1 VVSESML
8 KGKTIVLGVT
18 GGIAVFKAAGLCS
31 KLSQAGANVRVIMT
45 ESASKFV
52 TPLTFQALSRN
63 HVMTDTFDEFNPEAI
78 AHIDTADHADLFL
91 IAPATANTIA
101 KMATG
106 IADDMLSTTL
116 LATNAPI
123 IAAPAMN
130 VHMYEHPTVQ
140 HNMALLRSRGVM
152 FLEPG
157 EGQLACGYVGKGR
170 LPEPEEIVRIVEQ
183 FMAEQQ
189 HKPLQGTK
197 VLVTAGGTIERID
210 PVRYITNDS
219 SGKMGYAIAE
229 EAHRMGAEVVLITAP
244 TSIQPPA
251 GIEVVPIQSTED
263 MLQAVLSRFDES
275 DIIFKAA
282 AVADYRPAEQAMQ
295 KIKKTGDELTI
306 KLVKNPDILQTI
318 GKRKTTQF
326 IVGFAAETNDV
337 DKHAMDKLNRK
348 NCDLLVAND
357 VTEAGAGF
365 GVDTNVVRVFDR
377 DGLVEA
383 LPLQSKSNVARQ
395 LLNLAAA
402 RISGRNLESASTK
415 GEN

>member
-1 VVSESML
+1 MVSVSVL

-123 IAAPAMN
+123 IVAPAMN

-170 LPEPEEIVRIVEQ
+170 LPEPEEIVRIVER
-183 FMAEQQ
+183 FMLEQQ
-189 HKPLQGTK
+189 HKPLIGTK

-229 EAHRMGAEVVLITAP
+229 EAQRMGAEVVLITAP
-244 TSIQPPA
+244 TSLKFPA
-251 GIEVVPIQSTED
+251 GVEVVPIQSTED

-275 DIIFKAA
+275 DIVFKAA

-295 KIKKTGDELTI
+295 KIKKSGDELTI

-318 GKRKTTQF
+318 GNRKTTQF

-337 DKHAMDKLNRK
+337 DKHAMDKLIRK

-365 GVDTNVVRVFDR
+365 SVDTNVVRIFDR
-377 DGLVEA
+377 EGLVEA
-383 LPLQSKSNVARQ
+383 LPLQSKSNVARR
-395 LLNLAAA
+395 LLNLAGS
-402 RISGRNLESASTK
+402 RISNSSK

>member
-1 VVSESML
+1 ML
-8 KGKTIVLGVT
+8 QGKTIVLGVT

-63 HVMTDTFDEFNPEAI
+63 HVMTDTFDEFDPGAI
-78 AHIDTADHADLFL
+78 AHIDTADHADLFI
-91 IAPATANTIA
+91 IAPATANSIA
-101 KMATG
+101 KMAAG

-116 LATNAPI
+116 LATTAPI
-123 IAAPAMN
+123 IVAPAMN
-130 VHMYEHPTVQ
+130 VHMYEHPAVQ
-140 HNMALLRSRGVM
+140 HNIELLRSRGVM
-152 FLEPG
+152 FLDPA

-170 LPEPEEIVRIVEQ
+170 LPEPETIVQIIEQ
-183 FMAEQQ
+183 FMQEQTY
-189 HKPLQGTK
+189 KPLQGKK
-197 VLVTAGGTIERID
+197 VLVTAGGTLERID

-219 SGKMGYAIAE
+219 SGKMGYALAE
-229 EAHRMGAEVVLITAP
+229 EAHRMGAEVTLVTAP
-244 TSIQPPA
+244 TALKFPSGVQVV
-251 GIEVVPIQSTED
+251 EVQSTED
-263 MLQAVLSRFDES
+263 MLQAVVSRLEEM

-282 AVADYRPAEQAMQ
+282 AVADYRPAVQAAQ
-295 KIKKTGDELTI
+295 KIKKSGDELVI

-318 GKRKTTQF
+318 GERKTTQF

-337 DKHAMDKLNRK
+337 DKYAMDKLIRK

-377 DGLVEA
+377 NGLVEA
-383 LPLQSKSNVARQ
+383 LPMQSKSNVARR
-395 LLNLAAA
+395 LLQLAAE
-402 RISGRNLESASTK
+402 RIK
-415 GEN
+415 GDN